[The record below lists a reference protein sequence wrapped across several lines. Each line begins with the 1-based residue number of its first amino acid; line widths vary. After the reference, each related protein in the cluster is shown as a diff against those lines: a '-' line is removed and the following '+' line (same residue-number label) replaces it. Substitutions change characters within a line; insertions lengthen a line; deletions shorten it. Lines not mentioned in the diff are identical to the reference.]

1 MHPGGWLT
9 LVSPKLEAVGVPH
22 GFTTSVG
29 SGDVRWSVKS
39 AEDLAGVLKASG
51 LADRRLVMGRQ
62 VHGDSVTTS
71 ARRERS
77 GCDDADA
84 HITGDRRE
92 LAAVRTADCVPIL
105 LSTGDGRAVGA
116 VHAGWRGLEAGII
129 RAACDLLAVE
139 GETGSCVAAIGPCIG
154 VGAYEVGEEVATRFD
169 HGVVR
174 RGDWGKPHLDLRALA
189 LRHLFEAGLAP
200 DRIDVAT
207 ACTFADR
214 DRFGSYRRDGKGC
227 GHQAGYI
234 GPVGS

>member
-92 LAAVRTADCVPIL
+92 LAAVRTADCVPLL
-105 LSTGDGRAVGA
+105 LSTGDGRAVAA

-154 VGAYEVGEEVATRFD
+154 VAAYEVGEEVASQFS

-174 RGDWGKPHLDLRALA
+174 RSAWARPHLDLRALA
-189 LRHLFEAGLAP
+189 MRALLEAGVPAEDL
-200 DRIDVAT
+200 DVAT
-207 ACTFADR
+207 QCTFAEAAW
-214 DRFGSYRRDGKGC
+214 FGSYRREGRGC

-234 GPVGS
+234 GPAAR